1 MQNVKQ
7 LEDVALAGIPRAIVV
22 RVLLTRIE
30 DEGTVVEAVG
40 DTVPL
45 GVGDV
50 VPPGAA
56 VKAVRNAVAIGVEAI
71 RDVGAGVRAVWHA
84 IVVSVGSVVLPW
96 TAVEAIDKPIAV
108 AVGRV
113 EPEGDRATRR
123 RVHPPDGD
131 QQRNAPREPNG
142 QRPITGRA
150 VVLRAPDTTRRGGAS
165 EDPERVPP

>member
-7 LEDVALAGIPRAIVV
+7 LEDVALACIPRAIVV

-40 DTVPL
+40 DPVPL

-56 VKAVRNAVAIGVEAI
+56 VEAVRNAVAVGVEAI

-84 IVVSVGSVVLPW
+84 ILVSVGSVVLPW
-96 TAVEAIDKPIAV
+96 TAGP
-108 AVGRV
+108 
-113 EPEGDRATRR
+113 RR
-123 RVHPPDGD
+123 CEPDGGMNSPIPRMAARVSSTVLNGRGEMRVASR
-131 QQRNAPREPNG
+131 QRS
-142 QRPITGRA
+142 
-150 VVLRAPDTTRRGGAS
+150 LGG
-165 EDPERVPP
+165 